1 MKAEKDKKKFNID
14 VGMEEIIVSV
24 ALWKDEGIDK
34 MLNEF
39 IRSIDR
45 YFEGGITYK
54 GEELGLL
61 EKERK

>member
-54 GEELGLL
+54 GEE
-61 EKERK
+61 K